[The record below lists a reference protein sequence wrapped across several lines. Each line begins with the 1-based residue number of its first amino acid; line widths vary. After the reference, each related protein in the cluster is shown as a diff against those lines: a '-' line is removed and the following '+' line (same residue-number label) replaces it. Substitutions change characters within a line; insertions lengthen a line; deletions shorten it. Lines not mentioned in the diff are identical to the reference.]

1 MAESTSFETREIFKD
16 LFSVYIEIYNVEL
29 LKILMD
35 YKKYKALWGERG
47 EIEIGEKWRNGTSST
62 RHTRHI
68 RHVRNHRENGRTL
81 KTKIEKPDLNA
92 RILKNSREKKM
103 KQFFC
108 IHLLHSASS
117 ALRKL
122 RLS

>member
-1 MAESTSFETREIFKD
+1 MG
-16 LFSVYIEIYNVEL
+16 
-29 LKILMD
+29 
-35 YKKYKALWGERG
+35 GEGGG

-68 RHVRNHRENGRTL
+68 RNHRENGRTL

-117 ALRKL
+117 ALRKTTL
-122 RLS
+122 KLKTN

>member
-92 RILKNSREKKM
+92 RILKNSREKK
-103 KQFFC
+103 
-108 IHLLHSASS
+108 
-117 ALRKL
+117 
-122 RLS
+122 